1 MVSSLETET
10 DTTQVSVSVSKL
22 KVSLT
27 SGGGGGPVNLVLSFK
42 AHCWAVTYVVVAV
55 VGEVLVIV
63 STATDYTI
71 KMSKSYS

>member
-1 MVSSLETET
+1 MWRQAV
-10 DTTQVSVSVSKL
+10 
-22 KVSLT
+22 LT
-27 SGGGGGPVNLVLSFK
+27 MLCMCGGGGPVNLVLSFK

>member
-1 MVSSLETET
+1 MWRQAV
-10 DTTQVSVSVSKL
+10 
-22 KVSLT
+22 LT
-27 SGGGGGPVNLVLSFK
+27 MLCMCGGGGGPVNLVLSFK